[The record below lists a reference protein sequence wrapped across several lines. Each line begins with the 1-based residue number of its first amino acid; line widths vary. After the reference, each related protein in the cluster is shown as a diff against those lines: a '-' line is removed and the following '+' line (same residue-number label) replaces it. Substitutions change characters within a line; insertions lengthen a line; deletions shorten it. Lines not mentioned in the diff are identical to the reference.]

1 MDVIDA
7 ARGHVGRRGEAKG
20 EVGSPSVVV
29 DGLGQRDHVQALLRE
44 AVGRLGR
51 AVSAQNKE
59 AVKLEVLIGALHG
72 GHLHGA
78 IGLGDVEQLEGR
90 AAGAEHGAT
99 LREETREV
107 AGRHL
112 DVAVVNKALVAVEK
126 SVNLNVLLGV
136 VHDGLDDCAH
146 GGV

>member
-1 MDVIDA
+1 M
-7 ARGHVGRRGEAKG
+7 
-20 EVGSPSVVV
+20 
-29 DGLGQRDHVQALLRE
+29 QALLRE

-59 AVKLEVLIGALHG
+59 AVKLEVLVGALHG

-78 IGLGDVEQLEGR
+78 IGLGDVEQLEGG
-90 AAGAEHGAT
+90 AAGAEHGAA
-99 LREETREV
+99 LREEAREV

-112 DVAVVNKALVAVEK
+112 DVAVVNKALVAIDK
-126 SVNLNVLLGV
+126 SVDLNVLLGV

-146 GGV
+146 GGVERLAVAAASEKANPQHGSSSPVVRRP